1 MRRAEPPSRDARR
14 PAPLPGPALVCVLIA
29 AAWVAGS
36 LPAEARVKEIV
47 GRVELARIYPSGLI
61 LRTKMDTGARTCS
74 LNAPKLSVF
83 TRDGEQW
90 ARFKLTNHKGRTI
103 TIERKVLRTGKIK
116 EQNQRL
122 EKRPVILLG
131 ICVGRLY
138 REVEVNLVDRSDFN
152 YQLLIGR
159 NYLEGELLVDTELK
173 YTHEPQCFGAGTP

>member
-1 MRRAEPPSRDARR
+1 VKPEVTNRNPRH
-14 PAPLPGPALVCVLIA
+14 PASSPGPALISVLIA
-29 AAWVAGS
+29 AAWVGGA

-47 GRVELARIYPSGLI
+47 GRVEIARIYPSGLI
-61 LRTKMDTGARTCS
+61 LRAKIDTGAKTCS
-74 LNAPKLSVF
+74 LNAPKLSLF

-90 ARFKLTNHKGRTI
+90 ARFKLTNHKGRTV

-116 EQNQRL
+116 EQNQHV
-122 EKRPVILLG
+122 EKRPIILLG
-131 ICVGRLY
+131 ICIGSLY

-159 NYLEGELLVDTELK
+159 NYLEGELLVDPELK